1 MTNRSN
7 FTFIKADFSE
17 LHTDVIDAEQL
28 VFISSKASAVL
39 SRSVLE
45 NAVNWLYENERTLE
59 RPWRTDLST
68 LMHSDE
74 FRALFNR
81 TMFGE
86 LNLVRKIGNA
96 AAHASTSKRTSSDD
110 ALASLKYL
118 FRFLRFL
125 AIYYGKTPPE
135 TQVFDDA
142 LIPHPDA
149 EKERKAINAQEQA
162 QLANLL
168 SDIEAKNEANREA
181 EKKILEQAKENAALQ
196 QQLEQQQAELSSR
209 KVEREKTVDVNTA
222 IPLLISEAET
232 RIRYIDI
239 SLKEAGWINLKAGL
253 DLEFEVKGMPKST
266 NPSGSGYVDY
276 VLWGDDGLPLAVV
289 EAKKTMANPKKG
301 KHQAELYA
309 DCLEVMKGQRPIIFY
324 SNGFETYLWDDQ
336 FSHEREVQGFF
347 TKDELAR
354 LIERRDP
361 NDGRQD
367 LRTFTV
373 NQEIAGKGRPYQLEA
388 IARVAENSVKTTSKI
403 DANENTAGVLR
414 SGSRQ
419 SLLVMATGSG
429 KTRVS
434 AAITD
439 MMTKCNWAK
448 RILFL
453 ADRNALVTQAKN
465 NYNEYL
471 PHLSAIDL
479 TKEKEDD
486 GTRIVFSTYPTI
498 MNRIDGRKDDDG
510 RFYGVGHFDLIIIDE
525 AHRSVYQKYK
535 AIFSYFDAMLIGLT
549 ATPKSEVGHDTYGL
563 FGIEDNN
570 PTFAYELDKAVK
582 QGFLVPPKAMS
593 VPLKFVRE
601 GIRYKDLTDAEQKQY
616 EEKFGDPTQSDV
628 PDEISSAAINSW
640 LFNTHTVDQVLNHL
654 MTNGIKVEGGDK
666 LGKTIIFAK
675 NHAHAI
681 FIEERFNKN
690 YPEYTGKFLRVI
702 DNYETKAQDLLD
714 VFVDE
719 YEEND
724 PQIAVSV
731 DMMDTGVDAPR
742 VVNLVFFK
750 QVKSA
755 TKFWQMIGRGTR
767 LCKGLFGLN
776 EDGSTNDKKDFVIF
790 DYCENFEFFN
800 ANPNGATGTLVR
812 SLTQQIFEAKLEIA
826 LIIRQAAV
834 STDEQRAL
842 AEAYID
848 ELNITV
854 ASLDTDRFVVKAKL
868 RAVTEFSNK
877 KRWASIS
884 KNDMLDINT
893 NLSELILPVKDDDE
907 FARRFDILIL
917 NFQLA
922 LLTAAHS
929 TDRYVNKVSGI
940 ARDLLKKQNI
950 PAIGLQVELLN
961 EIQTIDFWKIIN
973 VNRLDNVR
981 VSLRDLLK
989 YLDKESQIQVVTTF
1003 KDELDHGGVREHDL
1017 IPAYTALQSYKDR
1030 VESYIRKHNNH
1041 LVIRKLKTNKPIT
1054 KPEINQLEQIL
1065 FDGNTV
1071 GTKQDYFENYGE
1083 KPLGEFVRSIV
1094 GLDISAA
1101 QEVFAE
1107 FIQAGSLQADQMTFI
1122 NNIINYLTKNGMIE
1136 KKMLFEPPFTN
1147 IHDQGLFG
1155 VFDDAQ
1161 VTNVIRL
1168 IDKVNDNALGGE
1180 FDETA

>member
-1 MTNRSN
+1 MSN
-7 FTFIKADFSE
+7 FIFLKADFPE
-17 LHTDVIDAEQL
+17 LYADAVEAEQL
-28 VFISSKASAVL
+28 VFISPKASAVL

-45 NAVNWLYENERTLE
+45 NTVNWLYENDRKLE
-59 RPWRTDLST
+59 RPWRADLST
-68 LMHSDE
+68 LMHGDE

-86 LNLVRKIGNA
+86 MNLVRKIGNA
-96 AAHASTSKRTSSDD
+96 AAHPKSTGKKFSSDES
-110 ALASLKYL
+110 LASIKYL
-118 FRFLRFL
+118 YRFTRFL
-125 AIYYGKTPPE
+125 AIYYGKTTPE
-135 TQVFDDA
+135 TQVFDEA
-142 LIPHPDA
+142 LIPRPDA
-149 EKERKAINAQEQA
+149 EKVQKASKAQEQE

-181 EKKILEQAKENAALQ
+181 EKKILEQAKENALLK
-196 QQLEQQQAELSSR
+196 QQLEQHKAETSSR
-209 KVEREKTVDVNTA
+209 RIEREKTVDVDTA
-222 IPLLISEAET
+222 IPLEISEAQT

-239 SLKEAGWINLKAGL
+239 SLKEAGWTNLKDGH
-253 DLEFEVKGMPKST
+253 DLEFEVTGMPKST
-266 NPSGSGYVDY
+266 NPSGLGYVDY

-336 FSHEREVQGFF
+336 FSPEREVQGFF

-367 LRTFTV
+367 LRQFKV

-388 IARVAENSVKTTSKI
+388 IARVAENSVKTVSKI
-403 DANENTAGVLR
+403 DAKGNAIEVLR

-465 NYNEYL
+465 NFNTYL

-479 TKEKEDD
+479 TKEKEDNE
-486 GTRIVFSTYPTI
+486 TRVVFSTYPTI
-498 MNRIDGRKDDDG
+498 MNRIDGRRDDEE

-535 AIFSYFDAMLIGLT
+535 AIFSYFDAMLVGLT
-549 ATPKSEVGHDTYGL
+549 ATPKNEVGHDTYGL

-570 PTFAYELDKAVK
+570 PTFAYELDKAVA

-601 GIRYKDLTDAEQKQY
+601 GIRYKDLSKEEQEQY
-616 EEKFGDPTQSDV
+616 EEKFGDPTENEA
-628 PDEISSAAINSW
+628 PEEISSAAINSW

-675 NHAHAI
+675 SHDHAI

-690 YPEYTGKFLRVI
+690 YPEYAGKFLRVI

-750 QVKSA
+750 QVKSS

-767 LCKGLFGLN
+767 LCVGLFGLN

-790 DYCENFEFFN
+790 DYCENFEFFD
-800 ANPNGATGTLVR
+800 ANPNGAKGNVVK

-826 LIIRQAAV
+826 LIIREEAT
-834 STDEQRAL
+834 STDEQREL

-848 ELNITV
+848 ELNIAV

-893 NLSELILPVKDDDE
+893 NISELILPLKDDDE

-961 EIQTIDFWKIIN
+961 ELQTTDFWKAVNI
-973 VNRLDNVR
+973 NRLDNVR

-989 YLDKESQIQVVTTF
+989 YLDKESQVQVVTTF
-1003 KDELDHGGVREHDL
+1003 EDDLDHGGVREHDL

-1030 VESYIRKHNNH
+1030 VESYVRKHNDH

-1054 KPEINQLEQIL
+1054 ETEINELEQIL
-1065 FDGNTV
+1065 FDGKTV
-1071 GTKQDYFENYGE
+1071 GTKQEYVDTYGE

-1094 GLDISAA
+1094 GLDVNAA

-1107 FIQAGSLQADQMTFI
+1107 FIQAGSLRADQMTFI
-1122 NNIINYLTKNGMIE
+1122 NNIVSYLTKNGMIE

-1161 VTNVIRL
+1161 VTNVIKL
-1168 IDKVNDNALGGE
+1168 IDKVNDNAMANNFGE
-1180 FDETA
+1180 YA